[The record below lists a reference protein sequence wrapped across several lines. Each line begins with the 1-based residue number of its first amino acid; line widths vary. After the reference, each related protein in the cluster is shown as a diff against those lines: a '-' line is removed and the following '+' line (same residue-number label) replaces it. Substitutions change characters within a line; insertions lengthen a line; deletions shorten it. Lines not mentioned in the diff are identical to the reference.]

1 MPLAFPSHQG
11 LIAPLWRRWP
21 DRFDAP
27 ALCIGAAM
35 PDVVDGIAGAFRGG
49 LGQWY
54 GHTLIGLF
62 LLVLPAGLLFYWTA
76 IQIGVRLE
84 RAGSGPRVAAWL
96 LGARDPEMMPFARA
110 RQAVA
115 GVCIGGFSHLFF
127 DFISHGNFLWF
138 YPWYENPHFF
148 PAWWYVRWFEIPLP
162 GYRNPY
168 PAGPHLAV
176 WVFLS
181 LLGAVMLFRPWWTSR
196 RNQSV
201 SREVDSAIR

>member
-21 DRFDAP
+21 HRFDVP

-35 PDVVDGIAGAFRGG
+35 PDVIDGIAGAFRGQ

-62 LLVLPAGLLFYWTA
+62 LLAAPAGFL
-76 IQIGVRLE
+76 LE
-84 RAGSGPRVAAWL
+84 RAVILFGVQLDRRGLWPGVAGWILIAQHRKHTP
-96 LGARDPEMMPFARA
+96 AARA
-110 RQAVA
+110 WRSLESMF
-115 GVCIGGFSHLFF
+115 IGGFSHLFF

-148 PAWWYVRWFEIPLP
+148 PAWWYMKWFEIPLP

-168 PAGPHLAV
+168 PAGPHLLV
-176 WVFLS
+176 WIFLS
-181 LLGAVMLFRPWWTSR
+181 LLGTAMLFWPWWRLHRDQSDSR
-196 RNQSV
+196 D
-201 SREVDSAIR
+201 VDSAIR